1 MLFEQ
6 LEDNSQ
12 FTNSEKSIAKYLLEK
27 PHTIEEMTA
36 EDLGAI
42 TNTSKSSVF
51 RFCKKIKVNSFEKL
65 KSTIRSELYEKER
78 MEKFRLEEP
87 FDSKSTV
94 KDILD
99 NLPFLYDL
107 AILHTNKMLD
117 RGIVARIA
125 RILNNADTIDFYA
138 SGITQTC
145 AQAAAFKLQSIGKHC
160 DVFTNLNEHYAIS
173 IQENRKKKVSI
184 LLSFTGGNSVIV
196 RCAKHLRD
204 LGFYTIGI
212 GGIVSPDL
220 KANCDDFLE
229 IYQKKL
235 VTSFEFLT
243 PYISM
248 TYILDVLFASLMVKD
263 FDTHFKNSL
272 QVHNLFPH

>member
-6 LEDNSQ
+6 LENTSN
-12 FTNSEKSIAKYLLEK
+12 FTNSEKAIAKYLLEK
-27 PHTIEEMTA
+27 PYTIKEMTA
-36 EDLGAI
+36 EDLGLA

-51 RFCKKIKVNSFEKL
+51 RFCKKINIKSFETL
-65 KSTIRSELYEKER
+65 KSSIQSELYEKER

-87 FDSKSTV
+87 FNSSSTV

-99 NLPFLYDL
+99 SLPFLYDL
-107 AILHTNKMLD
+107 AILHTNKIVN
-117 RGIVARIA
+117 RGTISKIA
-125 RILNNADTIDFYA
+125 RFLRNADTIDFYA
-138 SGITQTC
+138 SGITFSC
-145 AQAAAFKLQSIGKHC
+145 AQAAAFKLQSIGKQC
-160 DVFTNLNEHYAIS
+160 SVFTNFNEHYTVSMQNNKDKKIS
-173 IQENRKKKVSI
+173 II
-184 LLSFTGGNSVIV
+184 LSFTGGNSVMTH
-196 RCAKHLRD
+196 CAKTLKN

-212 GGIVSPDL
+212 GGIVKKDL
-220 KANCDDFLE
+220 QEICDDFLE

-248 TYILDVLFASLMVKD
+248 TYILDILFASIMVKD

-272 QVHNLFPH
+272 KVRDLF

>member
-6 LEDNSQ
+6 LEDNSR
-12 FTNSEKSIAKYLLEK
+12 FTNSEKAIAKYLLEK
-27 PHTIEEMTA
+27 PHTIDEMTA
-36 EDLGAI
+36 EDLGLI

-51 RFCKKIKVNSFEKL
+51 RFCKKIKVDSFEKL
-65 KSTIRSELYEKER
+65 KSSIRSELYEKER

-94 KDILD
+94 KDIID

-107 AILHTNKMLD
+107 AVLHTNKMLD
-117 RGIVARIA
+117 RGMIARIA

-160 DVFTNLNEHYAIS
+160 AVFTNFNEHYAIS
-173 IQENRKKKVSI
+173 IQGNRKTKVSI
-184 LLSFTGGNSVIV
+184 ILSFTGGNSVMLH
-196 RCAKHLRD
+196 CAKHLHD

-220 KANCDDFLE
+220 KSTCDDFLE

-235 VTSFEFLT
+235 VTSLEFLT

-248 TYILDVLFASLMVKD
+248 TYILDVIFSSLMVKD
-263 FDTHFKNSL
+263 FDVHFKNSL
-272 QVHNLFPH
+272 KVHDLFPH